1 MRNNKFNEVESTN
14 KIKRGALMSYIA
26 IAVNILAGLLYIPWM
41 VGQIGKDNFGL
52 YTLATS
58 LISMFLLDFGLS
70 AAVSRFVSKYNAEGD
85 QESAN
90 NMLGL
95 TYKIYILIDFII
107 LTVLVI
113 VYFNIEFIYKELTPN
128 EITTFKTV
136 YIIAAMFSVISFPFT
151 TLNGILIAYE
161 QFFELKVCDLF
172 HKISSVILIIIALF
186 YGYGLYALVTANAAS
201 GLATITIKYFIIKC
215 KTPVRANI
223 TYKSKTMIKDI
234 FSFSVWSAIV
244 SIAQRFIFNIT
255 PSILGAV
262 SGAASIAIF
271 GIASSLEGYVY
282 TIASAING
290 LFLPKISRIVARE
303 NASYN
308 LLQLMIKVGRIQLFI
323 IGLILIGFICV
334 GKDFVLLWM
343 GQDYNLSYYGA
354 ILLILPS
361 IFYLPQQIGNT
372 AIVALNKV
380 KLQAAVFIAM
390 ACVNIVFSLLF
401 SYLFGAIGAS
411 LAICISYFI
420 RSIGMNIVYYKSL
433 KINIYKFFRE
443 CHMKLLI
450 PILFTLIMGL
460 VLNFLLPH
468 ISWVNLF
475 KKSLIIVILY
485 FVISW
490 FYGFNVYEKELIM
503 NTLIHLVKK

>member
-1 MRNNKFNEVESTN
+1 
-14 KIKRGALMSYIA
+14 
-26 IAVNILAGLLYIPWM
+26 
-41 VGQIGKDNFGL
+41 
-52 YTLATS
+52 
-58 LISMFLLDFGLS
+58 
-70 AAVSRFVSKYNAEGD
+70 
-85 QESAN
+85 
-90 NMLGL
+90 MLGL

-303 NASYN
+303 NSSYN

-343 GQDYNLSYYGA
+343 GQDYNLSIMVPYY
-354 ILLILPS
+354 
-361 IFYLPQQIGNT
+361 
-372 AIVALNKV
+372 
-380 KLQAAVFIAM
+380 
-390 ACVNIVFSLLF
+390 
-401 SYLFGAIGAS
+401 
-411 LAICISYFI
+411 
-420 RSIGMNIVYYKSL
+420 
-433 KINIYKFFRE
+433 
-443 CHMKLLI
+443 
-450 PILFTLIMGL
+450 
-460 VLNFLLPH
+460 
-468 ISWVNLF
+468 
-475 KKSLIIVILY
+475 
-485 FVISW
+485 
-490 FYGFNVYEKELIM
+490 
-503 NTLIHLVKK
+503 